1 MSLPAEGWHHYLSEL
16 PPRGVL
22 LEWGRFTTGW
32 EWRVIAHHRAHFI
45 QPLSPE
51 HLYWRWTG
59 IGKME
64 WTQQE
69 RQQEYSK
76 RRLEKCLQ
84 LDREQ
89 ESFH

>member
-59 IGKME
+59 IGKEEFACQTKVAVAPGVRWNSME
-64 WTQQE
+64 WISQM
-69 RQQEYSK
+69 
-76 RRLEKCLQ
+76 
-84 LDREQ
+84 
-89 ESFH
+89 